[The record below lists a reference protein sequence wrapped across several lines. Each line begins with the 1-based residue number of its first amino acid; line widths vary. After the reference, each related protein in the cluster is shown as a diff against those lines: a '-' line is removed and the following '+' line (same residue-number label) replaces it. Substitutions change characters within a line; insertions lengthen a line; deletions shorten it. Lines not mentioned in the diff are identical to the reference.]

1 MTAVF
6 AQVSSAKV
14 RWGEFLRSSISA
26 MSSHNEMKTPEPKN
40 ATLPCPLFA
49 AVLFAVCISTAG
61 CTSDTLMAQND
72 SCLKGDP
79 WQAVG
84 NNGGKA
90 DRFAVARL
98 AASCASEEKR

>member
-1 MTAVF
+1 
-6 AQVSSAKV
+6 
-14 RWGEFLRSSISA
+14 
-26 MSSHNEMKTPEPKN
+26 MSSHNEMKNPEAKN
-40 ATLPCPLFA
+40 ATVQWSLFA
-49 AVLFAVCISTAG
+49 AVLLAVFVSAAG

-72 SCLKGDP
+72 SCLKGEP

-98 AASCASEEKR
+98 ATYCASQEKR